1 MSEAHLI
8 NEYSTDFPYA
18 LGTPALSAGFRVEPE
33 DFVVEERLPFEP
45 SGEGEHVLLWIQ
57 KRNLNTED
65 VVKRILRLTGLRP
78 VNIGYAGQK
87 DRRAVT
93 RQWFSVH
100 LPKGDA
106 DWRSL
111 EEVGVLQVLNI
122 TRHHRKLQRG
132 ALSGNAFCIRL
143 RNLEGDEAELER
155 RITAVKEIGVPNY
168 FGEQRFG
175 REGRN
180 LGSAQ
185 ALFSGKRIKSKHQR
199 SMYLSAA
206 RSYLFNQ
213 VLAARIA
220 AGNWNQPLPG
230 EALQL
235 AGSKSYFVAESI
247 DAEILQ
253 RFQDGDVLPTGPLW
267 GRGELPTKNEVETLE
282 RAAVAPY
289 GDFCQG
295 LERAGLKQERRA
307 LRLSVTNFQWQLEA
321 DDLMLDFYLPAGT
334 YATSVLREVIST
346 KVPQ

>member
-1 MSEAHLI
+1 MSEADTFI
-8 NEYSTDFPYA
+8 EYPTDFPYA
-18 LGTPALSAGFRVEPE
+18 LGTPAISADFRVEPE
-33 DFVVEERLPFEP
+33 DFVVEEHLPFEP
-45 SGEGEHVLLWIQ
+45 GGEGEHVFLHIE

-65 VVKRILRLTGLRP
+65 VVNRILRLTGLRP

-106 DWRSL
+106 DWRTL
-111 EEVGVLQVLNI
+111 EEDGILQVLTI

-132 ALSGNAFCIRL
+132 ALSGNTFRIRL
-143 RNLEGDEAELER
+143 RNLEGDGTELER
-155 RITAVKEIGVPNY
+155 RIAAVKDTGVPNY

-180 LGSAQ
+180 LVSAHVM
-185 ALFSGKRIKSKHQR
+185 FGGKRIKSKHQR

-213 VLAARIA
+213 VLAARIV

-235 AGSKSYFVAESI
+235 AGSKSFFVAESI

-267 GRGELPTKNEVETLE
+267 GRGELPAKNEAETLE
-282 RAAVAPY
+282 RTAVAPY

-295 LERAGLKQERRA
+295 LEKAGLKQERRA
-307 LRLSVTNFQWQLEA
+307 LRLNVMDFQWCLESG
-321 DDLMLDFYLPAGT
+321 DLTLGFYLPAGT
-334 YATSVLREVIST
+334 YATSVLREIVIT
-346 KVPQ
+346 KIPQ